1 MRLATD
7 KRKSGF
13 TLVEVVVASAL
24 MCLVVAAS
32 YIGISTVMYS
42 ARRMSQRVTAQ
53 GMCLTLFEEMKGCV
67 FGALVSSDAEL
78 DEGVS
83 DPVAERAAFLMAQ
96 GLGPGSSDVSLTY
109 TVDLADDAP
118 TRRNVHIVCTWK
130 FASPFGSSEADA
142 THTEELFGVIL
153 ESFSSSG
160 KKMYLDVNHLELN
173 PNYNAAAGTFIT
185 PAYMR
190 ITDTSGNVYTQTDLT
205 QNKVPSSINATSV
218 IIYPGGGG
226 EQSGK
231 YSNARTLK
239 INNAKTYAY
248 YSSSDSNPISVTIS
262 STGGKYYMN
271 MHCDDAAVNI
281 E

>member
-118 TRRNVHIVCTWK
+118 KRRNVHIVCTWK

-190 ITDTSGNVYTQTDLT
+190 ITDTSGNVYT
-205 QNKVPSSINATSV
+205 
-218 IIYPGGGG
+218 
-226 EQSGK
+226 
-231 YSNARTLK
+231 
-239 INNAKTYAY
+239 
-248 YSSSDSNPISVTIS
+248 
-262 STGGKYYMN
+262 
-271 MHCDDAAVNI
+271 
-281 E
+281 